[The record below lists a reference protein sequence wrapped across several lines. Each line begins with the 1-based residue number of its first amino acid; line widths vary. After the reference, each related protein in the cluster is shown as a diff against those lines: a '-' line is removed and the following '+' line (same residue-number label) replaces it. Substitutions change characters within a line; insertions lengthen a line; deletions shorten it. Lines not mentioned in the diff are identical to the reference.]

1 MKITS
6 LDDAERIVENNPQL
20 SWDGWNIVYLVQ
32 DDYAEFLHIGLFDKS
47 SQKWYKKFVFECS
60 QDGWDILDSVIS

>member
-6 LDDAERIVENNPQL
+6 LDDAERIVENNPEL

>member
-6 LDDAERIVENNPQL
+6 LDDAERIVENNSQL
-20 SWDGWNIVYLVQ
+20 SWDGWNIIYLVQ

-47 SQKWYKKFVFECS
+47 SQKWYKRFIFECS
-60 QDGWDILDSVIS
+60 QDGWNIPDSVIA

>member
-6 LDDAERIVENNPQL
+6 LDDAEKIVENNPQL